1 MKNQHAGLT
10 LLEVLLSLGLSGGLL
25 MLAAQLSQSARE
37 VSEMQA
43 VRDLLAQDASVAQHV
58 MEHTLSHAGDSGA
71 FELDLQKVS
80 VPQEVWGGLWN
91 LLKLPTLQARQQGG
105 DRVWVRRVEQIQQG
119 HRPDELVFHIVR
131 SGFFKSSRQS
141 LSWSEQNLWCTLNV
155 QSQQSIC
162 TSGPERSQPVVD
174 HLEAFEVFFHGATS
188 GWAAHLPV
196 SQDVN
201 AIGIYFRFKK
211 NFAAGND
218 CKAFPSKGVDLPA
231 SAAQLGIRSQNLQI
245 KPCQSVRHE
254 AVQIVALQHQ
264 QSFEGTQP

>member
-1 MKNQHAGLT
+1 MKRQDAGLT

-25 MLAAQLSQSARE
+25 MLAAQLSHAARE
-37 VSEMQA
+37 VAEMQA
-43 VRDLLAQDASVAQHV
+43 VRDMLTQDVSVAKQL

-71 FELDLQKVS
+71 LELDLQKIS
-80 VPQEVWGGLWN
+80 VPQEVWGGLWH
-91 LLKLPTLQARQQGG
+91 LLKQPTLQLGQQGG
-105 DRVWVRRVEQIQQG
+105 DRVWVRWVEQIQQG

-174 HLEAFEVFFHGATS
+174 HLEAFEVFFHGAVS
-188 GWAAHLPV
+188 GWTAHLPA

-201 AIGIYFRFKK
+201 AIGIYLRFKK
-211 NFAAGND
+211 TFAAGKD
-218 CKAFPSKGVDLPA
+218 CKAFPSRGVDLPA
-231 SAAQLGIRSQNLQI
+231 SATQLGIRSQNLQTQ
-245 KPCQSVRHE
+245 PCQSVRHE
-254 AVQIVALQHQ
+254 AVETIALQNQ
-264 QSFEGTQP
+264 QSFEGAQP